1 MFGLTMLKHKRVLI
15 QVFSDCFLPLK
26 DDLGNVPI
34 AMQTS
39 KFITA
44 SILGICRAYEEQ
56 QHINER
62 NFDLLVDVIFEE
74 IFRRESVSV
83 QTLTESWLQSSD
95 AEFLHYYYAAKS
107 KASSSADLS
116 WLQHQASKEFKQ
128 SHTVVFPLWKR

>member
-1 MFGLTMLKHKRVLI
+1 MFGLTMLKHKRILMQAI
-15 QVFSDCFLPLK
+15 SDCLLPLK

-39 KFITA
+39 KFVTA
-44 SILGICRAYEEQ
+44 SILGVCRAYGEEE
-56 QHINER
+56 HIDEP
-62 NFDLLVDVIFEE
+62 NFDVLVDVVFEE

-95 AEFLHYYYAAKS
+95 DEFLQYYYAAKS
-107 KASSSADLS
+107 KATISADLS
-116 WLQHQASKEFKQ
+116 WLQHKALEEFKQ